1 MKGFRALL
9 IRFNIGLAIA
19 ITVAVTALPES
30 VRAEEDT
37 REAIVLD
44 AESRAFVIR
53 EMQQFVSGLQQAMV
67 ALSTDDVKSVAAA
80 VRPLGMQGMSSAP
93 PNLMST
99 VPQGFRQIGM
109 PIHMAFDKIADA
121 AEQGATAQE
130 ILSGLGMA
138 MNRCVACHA
147 AYRIEPR

>member
-1 MKGFRALL
+1 MQYWCASLGIAVAL
-9 IRFNIGLAIA
+9 
-19 ITVAVTALPES
+19 AVTAFPEGA
-30 VRAEEDT
+30 RAEEDA
-37 REAIVLD
+37 RETIVLH
-44 AESRAFVIR
+44 AESRAFVLR

-67 ALSTDDVKSVAAA
+67 ALSKDDLKSVATA

-93 PNLMST
+93 PTLMST

-109 PIHMAFDKIADA
+109 PIHLAFDKIADA

-138 MNRCVACHA
+138 MSRCVACHA